1 MTLYTTIALAI
12 VVLCNLPALRKLQFH
27 AATTSNAPAVDPSG
41 YSKITTITTEEANK
55 KKDSSFSSVFDF
67 FGFPALLLCAGVWYA
82 NRKAGRH
89 IGLIKAVIFFGVSFF
104 IYEVLAYTMMIGS
117 VVTFGFGTFIL
128 PVLAAVNMGLFLL
141 LSRIIFQWKK
151 NPALVWSAVGAS
163 LVAGALPVWYFF
175 VTTDTSNLFSL
186 SVILWQVVAIVALS
200 RFWKLNV
207 IEAEPIVA

>member
-1 MTLYTTIALAI
+1 MTFYCCIALAV
-12 VVLCNLPALRKLQFH
+12 VVLFNLPALKKLQFR
-27 AATTSNAPAVDPSG
+27 AAKTSNAPAVDPSG
-41 YSKITTITTEEANK
+41 YSGLTNVTTEATGS
-55 KKDSSFSSVFDF
+55 KKDSSSSSVFDF

-89 IGLIKAVIFFGVSFF
+89 IGFIKAVIYFGLSFF

-141 LSRIIFQWKK
+141 LTRIIFQWKK
-151 NPALVWSAVGAS
+151 NPALIGSAVGAW
-163 LVAGALPVWYFF
+163 LVTGALPVWYFF
-175 VTTDTSNLFSL
+175 VTTDTSNLFLL
-186 SVILWQVVAIVALS
+186 SVILWQVVAIAALS

-207 IEAEPIVA
+207 MEAEPAVV